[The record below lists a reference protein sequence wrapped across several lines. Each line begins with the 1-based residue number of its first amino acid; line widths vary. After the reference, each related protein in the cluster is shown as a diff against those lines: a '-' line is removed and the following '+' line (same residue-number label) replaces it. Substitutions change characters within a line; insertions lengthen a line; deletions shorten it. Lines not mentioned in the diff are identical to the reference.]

1 MEHGALWPFATLA
14 LLGAFHGINPGMGW
28 LFAVALGLQEQRRRA
43 VWRAMLPLTL
53 GHALAIGGALAV
65 ALAVGVV
72 VPLEPV
78 RWVVGALLVGLGVL
92 RLMRHRHPRFGGMRV
107 GLVGLTVWSFLMAT
121 AHGAGLMVLP
131 VVLASATPASATE
144 TEGGLAGDSARA
156 TVAAPHCHATVV
168 GEGALRSD
176 RDALGG
182 LRGAIAATAVHGAG
196 YLVVTALLA
205 WVVFEK
211 VGVGILRRAW
221 LNLDQVWA
229 LALIAT
235 GALTALL

>member
-1 MEHGALWPFATLA
+1 MAKWTPDPTFYPSAKIPEILKGFKAVHPHME
-14 LLGAFHGINPGMGW
+14 
-28 LFAVALGLQEQRRRA
+28 RRY
-43 VWRAMLPLTL
+43 L
-53 GHALAIGGALAV
+53 
-65 ALAVGVV
+65 V
-72 VPLEPV
+72 VP
-78 RWVVGALLVGLGVL
+78 
-92 RLMRHRHPRFGGMRV
+92 
-107 GLVGLTVWSFLMAT
+107 VWSFLMAT

-131 VVLASATPASATE
+131 VVLASAAPASATE
-144 TEGGLAGDSARA
+144 SEGRLAGDSALA
-156 TVAAPHCHATVV
+156 SVAAPHCHATLV
-168 GEGALRSD
+168 GDGAIRSD

-196 YLVVTALLA
+196 YLLVTALLA